1 MAERNSGS
9 RSPAIKVGTLTVR
22 LLRPLD
28 VDGSVPGRRHR
39 RTFSRSVYI
48 PTPQGSEDEAEYNG
62 DDGDGDLEPR
72 PTGSCG
78 LESGCQGHA
87 DGARRPADNGAD
99 GCVDIRSSPG
109 GRDTGGRTET
119 SGAHKSTQIGPGLEP
134 DGAVGVEGAGGE
146 DAPPRSPRPH
156 YGPGATAGRPAV
168 PRASPV
174 DAVLDPARGVR
185 GADGPGPVAPGAVGL
200 PGVQAR
206 VPQRPVVR
214 PVSVD
219 RSPPCDG
226 HRKPS
231 DDLADEDDDA
241 GVRGARVAERGEDRE
256 EEEDEEVEESEGN
269 EKIAA
274 TTAVRKDAKEAGR
287 AVAVGGGEEE
297 TGERHGAAGPRGA
310 AGGGSPPA
318 GDGHVRRPGVV
329 RATATWRPGRADS
342 DAGVVTHPERA
353 TAPSA
358 SSSSSSPPLS
368 SARLTSPPPSSSSL
382 SATTAV
388 AAAPIGRDGSYVN
401 DGARVERNTTPAG
414 GAVQKVGDHRPTAII
429 DLTSVKIDLGSRPPD
444 EPSSPEAR
452 AFLADVGV
460 SMSGG
465 GGGGGAASAARQTGS
480 ADDADL
486 TIINATTHHSAK
498 RSVTATTAA
507 GGPGGGSGNTGVYT
521 RPIRFGQPRGT
532 AAGAAAPVNAAVI
545 PRPTLPII
553 FIGNDALYPVGL
565 SPVQNAGGPICIP
578 PAVLAGPGAS
588 TSASAAATATS
599 ATFQQPVL
607 AYRPVQCYGNLTARA
622 VFPVG
627 QPQQRPR
634 DRSERPQPPPPPS
647 QQLPSPA
654 RQQPPVPAAP
664 LSVPSADRGRAAAV
678 VAQSPDDRGG
688 GADGGVRDVPG
699 GHVLL
704 QPTPGTAA
712 TALAPTT
719 SVGAATAN
727 NDATTANT
735 SSATAPSPTA
745 TAAPTEPGPVAEND
759 GDADVAAVT
768 ADLQAQPSSPS
779 ERQRHPQRRRSPT
792 PPTAAPASDGD
803 PTPPPGAGA
812 AVGPVGIQGPGPL
825 PRLVRDATHEVL
837 SQLPAS
843 AMLSSAAYASVMM
856 AAATTG
862 EDERR
867 KRQRREEEASL
878 YLLSEVAEAK
888 HKQQTLL
895 LSTEPQNAVKRENI
909 IIENPMWTGESRHR
923 RHRQRP
929 AGDAE
934 VGDVGAGNATK
945 KRRLEEEEQAATRE
959 AADGAVGVDDGS
971 RKSSPLFGV
980 PPRKAPTEMA
990 SATQEEAETVTGK
1003 LYLPSSPPPS
1013 FLSSEEAS
1021 AGLTSIEVQG
1031 PGPSSGA
1038 GDFPA
1043 VSRSPSPSGLS
1054 VSFGDKI
1061 PPYQQPPSSSSQ
1073 DTGASPAS
1081 SGVGGNETPPL
1092 SSGTTA
1098 STPPPPQQQPPPP
1111 PPPPPPPST
1120 GRLSSEAY
1128 LTYAHDTVDG
1138 LVRQIGL
1145 VYSGLADL
1153 LQGLG
1158 KIRAR
1163 GGGARNN
1170 GRGVTTDNETPL
1182 STAVNG
1188 VNGSGGADGG
1198 ENGVEN
1204 VGESEEGGGFS
1215 DPTASGAA
1223 PSHGGGGGSY
1233 DAIVNRG
1240 RGSAAGRAA
1249 AAEALCSSALAQA
1262 GQLRNVVIAIQTAT
1276 RDEELGRGYVRSNVC
1291 DLRYVEI
1298 ETDIIDVPW
1307 SNSHHFLNASVI
1319 TLPPP
1324 AVQEVYRNTVQYFL
1338 NQMRS
1343 YGPACQIC
1351 VSCSK
1356 QEPLYQLR
1364 NDLKGIQNL
1373 CVTLVIKNRS
1383 FVGVPSYSARSA
1395 RQLMCNDENF
1405 LAAHPF
1411 DGRQVRGGRRAFV
1424 LYKYALLISSS
1435 HVGDLL
1441 CAGHLALQ
1449 ACYSNWPIMHVYT
1462 RRCRGPV

>member
-1 MAERNSGS
+1 MRAAVSTSTRILFIPLSRQKPYFYQLFMAERNSGNQ
-9 RSPAIKVGTLTVR
+9 SPAIKVGTLTVR
-22 LLRPLD
+22 LLRPHG
-28 VDGSVPGRRHR
+28 VDGSVPGRRSR

-48 PTPQGSEDEAEYNG
+48 PTPQGSEDEAEHNG

-72 PTGSCG
+72 PTGSRD
-78 LESGCQGHA
+78 LVSGCQGHA

-119 SGAHKSTQIGPGLEP
+119 SGAHKSTPIGPGLEP

-146 DAPPRSPRPH
+146 DAPPPRSPSPH

-168 PRASPV
+168 PRASAA
-174 DAVLDPARGVR
+174 DAVLDPDRGDR
-185 GADGPGPVAPGAVGL
+185 GADGPGPAAPGAVGL

-214 PVSVD
+214 PVPVD
-219 RSPPCDG
+219 RSPPGDG

-231 DDLADEDDDA
+231 DDLADEDDDT
-241 GVRGARVAERGEDRE
+241 GLRGARVAERGEHR
-256 EEEDEEVEESEGN
+256 
-269 EKIAA
+269 
-274 TTAVRKDAKEAGR
+274 
-287 AVAVGGGEEE
+287 GEEE
-297 TGERHGAAGPRGA
+297 SGEEAEEYGKGTAETTTTTIAGAKDGGSSVAVEREEGVGERYGVAGAHGAS
-310 AGGGSPPA
+310 GGRSPA
-318 GDGHVRRPGVV
+318 RGDGRVRRPGVV

-342 DAGVVTHPERA
+342 DAGVVTHPEWA
-353 TAPSA
+353 AAPSA
-358 SSSSSSPPLS
+358 SCSSSSSASPPLS
-368 SARLTSPPPSSSSL
+368 SPRFTPPPSSSL
-382 SATTAV
+382 SAAT
-388 AAAPIGRDGSYVN
+388 PLIGRDGSYVN
-401 DGARVERNTTPAG
+401 DDAGAERNTTPGG
-414 GAVQKVGDHRPTAII
+414 GAVQKSGDHRPAAII

-444 EPSSPEAR
+444 APSSPEAR

-460 SMSGG
+460 PMSGG
-465 GGGGGAASAARQTGS
+465 GGVVAATAARQTGS

-486 TIINATTHHSAK
+486 IIINTTTHHSAK
-498 RSVTATTAA
+498 RSTTASTAA
-507 GGPGGGSGNTGVYT
+507 GGHGGNGNTGIYT

-532 AAGAAAPVNAAVI
+532 AAGAGAPVNAAVI

-578 PAVLAGPGAS
+578 PAVVTGPR
-588 TSASAAATATS
+588 ASAAATAT

-607 AYRPVQCYGNLTARA
+607 AYRPVQCYSNLAARA
-622 VFPVG
+622 VFPAN
-627 QPQQRPR
+627 QPQQRSR
-634 DRSERPQPPPPPS
+634 GHGERPQPLPPA
-647 QQLPSPA
+647 QQQQQQQ
-654 RQQPPVPAAP
+654 RQQQPRVPAAP
-664 LSVPSADRGRAAAV
+664 LSVPPADRGRAAAV
-678 VAQSPDDRGG
+678 VAPSPDDRGG
-688 GADGGVRDVPG
+688 GADGGVRDGPG
-699 GHVLL
+699 GDVLL
-704 QPTPGTAA
+704 QPPSGTAA
-712 TALAPTT
+712 TAFDSTAGDDAVASTCAAAPAAAPATPTT
-719 SVGAATAN
+719 PATTTEPGRVAENHGDADAAVAAAAVQTEPAQQRRSPPTATPTAG
-727 NDATTANT
+727 ATTA
-735 SSATAPSPTA
+735 P
-745 TAAPTEPGPVAEND
+745 AAGVDP
-759 GDADVAAVT
+759 
-768 ADLQAQPSSPS
+768 
-779 ERQRHPQRRRSPT
+779 
-792 PPTAAPASDGD
+792 PPTG
-803 PTPPPGAGA
+803 TGA
-812 AVGPVGIQGPGPL
+812 AVGPVGVQGPSTL
-825 PRLVRDATHEVL
+825 PAPAPPQLRPDVTPHVL
-837 SQLPAS
+837 PQLSAS

-856 AAATTG
+856 AATG

-867 KRQRREEEASL
+867 KRPRREEEASL

-888 HKQQTLL
+888 HKHQTLL
-895 LSTEPQNAVKRENI
+895 LSTEQQNAVKRENI
-909 IIENPMWTGESRHR
+909 IIENPMWTGKSQ
-923 RHRQRP
+923 RQNGD
-929 AGDAE
+929 GDA
-934 VGDVGAGNATK
+934 GDVGAGNATK
-945 KRRLEEEEQAATRE
+945 RRRLGEEEQAATE
-959 AADGAVGVDDGS
+959 TAAGTVPDDGS
-971 RKSSPLFGV
+971 RRPSSLFGV
-980 PPRKAPTEMA
+980 PSRKAPTEMA
-990 SATQEEAETVTGK
+990 SATQEAEIVTGK
-1003 LYLPSSPPPS
+1003 LRAPSPPP
-1013 FLSSEEAS
+1013 FLSPEEATA

-1031 PGPSSGA
+1031 PGPLGD

-1054 VSFGDKI
+1054 VSSGDKI
-1061 PPYQQPPSSSSQ
+1061 PPYQQQPPPPSQ
-1073 DTGASPAS
+1073 DTGDLPTS

-1098 STPPPPQQQPPPP
+1098 STPPPPPPPP
-1111 PPPPPPPST
+1111 PPPSSST

-1163 GGGARNN
+1163 GGGVRNN
-1170 GRGVTTDNETPL
+1170 GRGVSDHETL
-1182 STAVNG
+1182 FTAVNG
-1188 VNGSGGADGG
+1188 VNGSGGPD
-1198 ENGVEN
+1198 ENVVEN

-1215 DPTASGAA
+1215 DHSASSGAA
-1223 PSHGGGGGSY
+1223 PSHGGGGAY
-1233 DAIVNRG
+1233 DTVVNRG
-1240 RGSAAGRAA
+1240 RGSAASRAA
-1249 AAEALCSSALAQA
+1249 AAEALCSSALTQA

-1276 RDEELGRGYVRSNVC
+1276 RDEELGRGYVKSNVC

-1319 TLPPP
+1319 TLPLP

-1373 CVTLVIKNRS
+1373 CVTLIIKNRS

-1411 DGRQVRGGRRAFV
+1411 DGQQVRGGRKAFV

-1435 HVGDLL
+1435 HMGDLL

-1449 ACYSNWPIMHVYT
+1449 ACYNNWPIMHVYT